1 MRITNEFEVPL
12 PVEESWRVLLDVP
25 RIAPCLPGA
34 RLDEALGDD
43 AYAGNV
49 AVRLG
54 PIALTFKGRA
64 QVLDAE
70 PAARRARV
78 RAEGRD
84 TKGRGAA
91 TADVAFVLIAEP
103 AGTRVEI
110 ETDLT
115 LSGSVAQFGRA
126 AGMIDD
132 LASHLIGQF
141 AENLREMLAAT
152 ETIAET
158 TIEPAV
164 PIQAGGLGIALLWR
178 ALLRFAKRILGRL
191 S

>member
-12 PVEESWRVLLDVP
+12 PVEETWGVLLDVP

-34 RLDEALGDD
+34 RLDEALGDS
-43 AYAGNV
+43 AYAGGV

-54 PIALTFKGRA
+54 PIALAFKGRA
-64 QVLDAE
+64 QVLDAD
-70 PAARRARV
+70 PAVLRARV

-91 TADVAFVLIAEP
+91 TADVAFALSP
-103 AGTRVEI
+103 APSGTRVGI
-110 ETDLT
+110 VTDLA

-141 AENLREMLAAT
+141 AENLREMLVSTEAVPETAAV
-152 ETIAET
+152 
-158 TIEPAV
+158 PAA

-178 ALLRFAKRILGRL
+178 ALLRFAGRILGR
-191 S
+191 SS